1 MANQYNQDIHHRRSI
16 RLKDYDYNQGGAYF
30 ITFCVKN
37 RECLLG
43 EIKEGLINLNEYG
56 KIVFNMWNYL
66 PNYFQDVEIDA
77 GVIMP
82 NHFHGII
89 LITDKCRGL
98 VSKPFISKPII
109 SKPLSDQK
117 SNVPFYQKKT
127 RLGTVIAYFKYQTT
141 KLINQK
147 RDLAGVKFWQKNYYE
162 HIIRNQKSL
171 EMLREYIVNNPQ
183 SWEIDQLHPHN
194 PSKW

>member
-1 MANQYNQDIHHRRSI
+1 MVKMANQYNPDIHHRRAI
-16 RLKDYDYNQGGAYF
+16 RLQDYDYNQGGAYF

-37 RECLLG
+37 RGCLLG
-43 EIKEGLINLNEYG
+43 EIKEGSINLNEYG
-56 KIVFNMWNYL
+56 KIVLNIWNYL

-77 GVIMP
+77 AVIMP
-82 NHFHGII
+82 NHFHGIMI
-89 LITDKCRGL
+89 ITDNCRGL
-98 VSKPFISKPII
+98 VSKPSVSK
-109 SKPLSDQK
+109 SLFSNK

-141 KLINQK
+141 KLINLH

-171 EMLREYIVNNPQ
+171 EILREYIINNPLN
-183 SWEIDQLHPHN
+183 WETDQLHPNN
-194 PSKW
+194 PSRW